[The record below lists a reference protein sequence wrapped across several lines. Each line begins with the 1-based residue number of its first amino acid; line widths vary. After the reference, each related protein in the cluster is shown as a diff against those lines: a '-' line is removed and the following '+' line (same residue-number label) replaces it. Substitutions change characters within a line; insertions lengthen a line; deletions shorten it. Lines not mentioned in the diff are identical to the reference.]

1 MFKKVKSLLKL
12 KLDFSKFKEDMNEM
26 TRNESINLLES
37 FSSKSHITF
46 CQSMEDYMTEK
57 RLSKRVA
64 IVLLLNLWAGFY
76 EDGYEI

>member
-12 KLDFSKFKEDMNEM
+12 KFDFFKFKEDNPY
-26 TRNESINLLES
+26 ESINSLES
-37 FSSKSHITF
+37 SSSKSYITF